1 MEIKVLLI
9 GDIVGKPGRS
19 AVKDLLGDYVARNG
33 IEFVIAN
40 GENAAQGSGIT
51 ENLFKEIVAAGVD
64 VVTSGDH
71 TWRRKE
77 VIPVLE
83 KDRRLLR
90 PLNYP
95 LTCPG
100 KGSGV
105 FETSKGFRIGVVTAL
120 GRVFM
125 AGVDCPFKAVAKA
138 LEEIKVTTPMCIV
151 EIHAEATSE
160 KIAMG
165 WRFDGEA
172 SCLFGTHTHIP
183 TADER
188 VLPGGTAY
196 ITDLG
201 MTGPYDSVIGR
212 KKESVIYKFE
222 TAMHAPF
229 DVAFGDVR
237 LCGAVVTLDTE
248 TGKAVAIERVMLQ
261 AGRAGLR

>member
-1 MEIKVLLI
+1 MQIKVLLI

-19 AVKDLLGDYVARNG
+19 VVKELLGDFVSENK

-51 ENLFKEIVAAGVD
+51 ENLFKEIVGAGVH

-83 KDRRLLR
+83 NDKRLLR
-90 PLNYP
+90 PHNYP
-95 LTCPG
+95 ITCPG
-100 KGSGV
+100 KGRRV
-105 FETSKGFRIGVVTAL
+105 FDTPQGFRIGVVTVL

-125 AGVDCPFKAVAKA
+125 SGVECPFLTVAKA
-138 LEEIKVTTPMCIV
+138 VEEIKVSTPMCIV
-151 EIHAEATSE
+151 EVHAEATSE

-165 WRFDGEA
+165 WRFAGKV

-222 TAMHAPF
+222 TTMHAPF
-229 DVAFGDVR
+229 DVATGDVR

-248 TGKAVAIERVMLQ
+248 TGNATAIERVMLSS
-261 AGRAGLR
+261 GRG

>member
-1 MEIKVLLI
+1 MQIKVLLI
-9 GDIVGKPGRS
+9 GDIVGKPGS
-19 AVKDLLGDYVARNG
+19 SVVKELLGNFVSENN

-51 ENLFKEIVAAGVD
+51 ENLFKEIVGAGVD

-83 KDRRLLR
+83 NDKRLLR
-90 PLNYP
+90 PHNYP
-95 LTCPG
+95 ATCPG
-100 KGSGV
+100 KGRRV
-105 FETSKGFRIGVVTAL
+105 FDTPQGFRIGVVTVL

-125 AGVDCPFKAVAKA
+125 SGVECPFLTVAKA
-138 LEEIKVTTPMCIV
+138 VDEVKVSTPMCIV
-151 EIHAEATSE
+151 EVHAEATSE

-165 WRFDGEA
+165 WRFAGKV

-222 TAMHAPF
+222 TTMHAPF
-229 DVAFGDVR
+229 DVATGDVR

-248 TGKAVAIERVMLQ
+248 TGNATAIERVMLYS
-261 AGRAGLR
+261 GRG